1 MQKQIHHLI
10 LILLMMGG
18 HLSQAQIP
26 QVSSGSIV
34 RLENFPS
41 DHIAMRN
48 VDVWLPENYDETQK
62 YAVLYMHDG
71 QMLFD
76 SSITWNRQE
85 WGVDETVSRLIGERE
100 ISPCI
105 VVGIWNS
112 DGGRHAD
119 YFPQKPFESLPQDF
133 QDSLINEAMRYG
145 ESPLFDAGVR
155 SDAYL
160 KFIVTELKPY
170 IDNRFSTR
178 SEKEHTFVMGSSMGG
193 LISMYAICE
202 YPEIFGGA
210 ACLSTHWTGTFTAEN
225 NPIPQAF
232 FGYLRQNLPDPRDHK
247 IYFDYGTET
256 LDALYEP
263 FQQQADRIMES
274 KGYDSQNRKTLKF
287 EGADHSEIAWRER
300 LEFPLIFLLGN
311 QN

>member
-1 MQKQIHHLI
+1 MQKQIQYLI
-10 LILLMMGG
+10 LILFMMSSN
-18 HLSQAQIP
+18 LSNAQVP
-26 QVSSGSIV
+26 QVSRGSII
-34 RLENFPS
+34 RLENFSS
-41 DHIAMRN
+41 DYIASRN
-48 VDVWLPENYDETQK
+48 VDVWLPENYDETRK
-62 YAVLYMHDG
+62 HAVLYMHDG

-76 SSITWNRQE
+76 SAITWNRQE

-133 QDSLINEAMRYG
+133 QDSLIREAMRYG

-170 IDNRFSTR
+170 IDNRFSTLPQ
-178 SEKEHTFVMGSSMGG
+178 KEHTFVMGSSMGG
-193 LISMYAICE
+193 LISMYAVCE

-210 ACLSTHWTGTFTAEN
+210 ACLSTHWLGTFTAEN
-225 NPIPQAF
+225 NPVPQVF
-232 FGYLRQNLPDPRDHK
+232 FNYLRQNLPDPRDHK

-263 FQQQADRIMES
+263 FQQQVDRIMKS
-274 KGYDSQNRKTLKF
+274 KRYDSQNWETLKF
-287 EGADHSEIAWRER
+287 EGADHSENAWRER
-300 LEFPLIFLLGN
+300 LEIPLKFLLGN